1 MRRRTSLKQDHLSL
15 APMVDVLTV
24 LLIFLILSFATD
36 QTTSELAHD
45 KDLPKTT
52 AQQDQS
58 PFIKL
63 AIGARG
69 VGFNNQMFSTFE
81 DLDAYLSTASLSP
94 QKILISVDRNFSYE
108 TVEKIMARLTRMGF
122 TEFDF
127 LAERVEE
134 GLQ

>member
-1 MRRRTSLKQDHLSL
+1 MRRRSVLKQEHLSL

-36 QTTSELAHD
+36 QTTSELAHG
-45 KDLPKTT
+45 KDLPKT
-52 AQQDQS
+52 AAKQENS
-58 PFIKL
+58 PFMKL
-63 AIGARG
+63 TISAKG
-69 VGFNNQMFSTFE
+69 VGFNNQNFSTFE
-81 DLDAYLSTASLSP
+81 ELDTYLTTTSLTP
-94 QKILISVDRNFSYE
+94 QKILISVDRKFSYE
-108 TVEKIMARLTRMGF
+108 SVEKIMARLTRIGF